1 MLEPSKPILQGL
13 AEAFCAAVV
22 CYPDGGFGSL
32 EPTAEYLG
40 HDEPIDTICAMV
52 EPFKID
58 QIPEEI
64 FARLCSYMRL
74 GDERLKNH
82 LASDQSYSMADGCL
96 LRLIRRRID
105 EYVRL

>member
-22 CYPDGGFGSL
+22 CYPNGGFGSP
-32 EPTAEYLG
+32 EPTVEYLG

-64 FARLCSYMRL
+64 FARLSSYMRL
-74 GDERLKNH
+74 GDDSLKNH
-82 LASDQSYSMADGCL
+82 LASDQSHSMAGGCL